1 MKNIIRC
8 LMNFRI
14 WREAQLIDEAI
25 VLLWLSSDVEDMQLA
40 LLLEEASKKRWKLIH
55 KEVGK

>member
-1 MKNIIRC
+1 
-8 LMNFRI
+8 MNFRI

-55 KEVGK
+55 KEGTK